1 MNLLKRENE
10 KIKNQIIRLS
20 KTLPE
25 EYNELQKQYNDLE
38 NKYMQQIKT
47 KNSNVSS
54 GKKNKTIEND
64 KSNIEERLTKELKD
78 AKNEIDIVKKKN
90 KQLVEQLEDKEI
102 KNNCYDNKSEDWNM
116 SNYEEEFDLRKM
128 AKGARDKNRS
138 QDINIDYPGIQA
150 IKEKYRELDFYY
162 NSLEGLVKKLLLT
175 IQTNPKNKTYVT
187 ELCRM
192 VGFDL
197 ETTNKI
203 LTNKNKKL
211 LLGLFK

>member
-54 GKKNKTIEND
+54 GKKNKTIDND
-64 KSNIEERLTKELKD
+64 KSNIEERLTKELKE